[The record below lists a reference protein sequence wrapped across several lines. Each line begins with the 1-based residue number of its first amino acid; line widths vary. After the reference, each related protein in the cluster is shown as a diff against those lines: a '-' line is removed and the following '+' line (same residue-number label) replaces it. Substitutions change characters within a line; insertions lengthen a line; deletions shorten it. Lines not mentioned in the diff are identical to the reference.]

1 MSEETVPV
9 ISQCLCKA
17 HTFTSSV
24 RKSELPLK
32 AVSCHCDSCRHETG
46 SFHFSEV
53 AWPDPEVD
61 LSSLQQYHFSETLVE
76 YSCATC
82 SSPLFCKRTTPG
94 AIPDAFSG
102 ALNNAPGLV
111 EYSKHIFVADTVDG
125 GATPWLRKNYRD
137 GEPIKFWKE
146 LYATDSRVGEELAHS
161 WPDPATLPEPLE
173 KVAPGTTPF
182 YCHCRGVN
190 LLLRSAADVTTPDAE
205 LPFYIDPDTRKY
217 LVTSCSCEYC
227 RRAAGADI
235 FSWTY
240 SQLSHIEFP
249 PSPDA
254 SESRAFPADV
264 TALKEAVSAPADT
277 RDPRLGTLAM
287 YKSSAHVDRYHCSRC
302 SATVFYAVAHRPGTV
317 EIAVGL
323 LSHPS
328 GARAEGILRW
338 DYANLVFYDYDKG
351 GWREGFINQ
360 AKSERDEWR
369 ARRGYPEVWERVQE
383 ERKKSRARLASKTAE
398 K

>member
-1 MSEETVPV
+1 MSEETVPL

-17 HTFTSSV
+17 HTFTTSV
-24 RKSELPLK
+24 KKSELPLK
-32 AVSCHCDSCRHETG
+32 VVACHCDSCRHVTG
-46 SFHFSEV
+46 SFYFSAV
-53 AWPDPEVD
+53 TWPDPDVD
-61 LSSLQQYHFSETLVE
+61 LSSLQQYRFSETLVE

-82 SSPLFCKRTTPG
+82 SSHMFDKRTTP
-94 AIPDAFSG
+94 AAVPDAFSG
-102 ALNNAPGLV
+102 NLNNAPDLV
-111 EYSKHIFVADTVDG
+111 EYSKHIFVRDTLDG
-125 GATPWLRKNYRD
+125 GATPWLRKNHRN
-137 GEPIKFWKE
+137 GEPLKSWKA
-146 LYATDSRVGEELAHS
+146 LYATDSRAGEELADS
-161 WPDPATLPEPLE
+161 WPDSATLPQPLE

-190 LLLRSAADVTTPDAE
+190 LLLRSAADITTPDSE

-217 LVTSCSCEYC
+217 LVTSCACESC
-227 RRAAGADI
+227 RRASGADM

-249 PSPDA
+249 SAPDA
-254 SESRAFPADV
+254 PEPRSFPANFS
-264 TALKEAVSAPADT
+264 ALKEAVSASADT

-287 YKSSAHVDRYHCSRC
+287 YKSSADVDRYHCSRC
-302 SATVFYAVAHRPGTV
+302 SATVFYAVSDRPSTI

-328 GARAEGILRW
+328 GARAEGLLRW
-338 DYANLVFYDYDKG
+338 DYASLAFYDDDKG

-360 AKSERDEWR
+360 AKTERDEWR
-369 ARRGYPEVWERVQE
+369 ARRGYPEVWETVQE
-383 ERKKSRARLASKTAE
+383 ERGKVRALFMGTTDE